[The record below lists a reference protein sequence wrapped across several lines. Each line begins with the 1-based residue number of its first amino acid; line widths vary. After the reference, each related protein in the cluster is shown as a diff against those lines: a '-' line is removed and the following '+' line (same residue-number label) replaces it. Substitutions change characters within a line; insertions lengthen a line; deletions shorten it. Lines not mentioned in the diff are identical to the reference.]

1 MKRWSNEFT
10 AGLAA
15 ICAGMIVL
23 SGILLTGTDR
33 VDWEQPPSTAPQ
45 AEDAPATI
53 MDPNWFTALVQTAP
67 LEKSDDVWIWDYEEP
82 QAQLTAFITPGE
94 RMSTVLSAVVNQ
106 EAPKLAKMKAY
117 VSAMT
122 FVIPGQAQLASP
134 DKPCEYERSGKTP
147 MNIEAWR
154 YEAGVAAPNLQGIPT
169 LPFQIIVCGMTP
181 LTVESARLKQFEP
194 MEVSIRYT
202 ADGAL
207 MEDLGITHRQQILAN
222 SIFGYAPSDII
233 DRQKAGELLTLDQ
246 AGIRVSVSATS
257 PGPYS
262 RLLSVRSLSG
272 AGGSPERV
280 NGSES
285 MNEMMIT
292 WADTWVEPALSVARD
307 GSLALFGFLLATWF
321 RNRRHGFGG
330 FALAASIT
338 PGVALTV
345 VALTP
350 DLSFNTA
357 LAGLAIAV
365 AAFGVIAALIA
376 RTRRRRTLSGEAKE
390 RAEQAQDAV

>member
-15 ICAGMIVL
+15 ICAGVIVL
-23 SGILLTGTDR
+23 SGILLAGTDH
-33 VDWEQPPSTAPQ
+33 VDWEIPPGSAPQ
-45 AEDAPATI
+45 VAQASKTI

-67 LEKSDDVWIWDYEEP
+67 LEPSDDVWIWDYEEP

-94 RMSTVLSAVVNQ
+94 RMSTVLEAVVNQ

-117 VSAMT
+117 VSSMT

-134 DKPCEYERSGKTP
+134 DKPCEYTHGAQQPLLLEAERQ
-147 MNIEAWR
+147 EADVAKANA
-154 YEAGVAAPNLQGIPT
+154 AGTFKVPYHLV
-169 LPFQIIVCGMTP
+169 VCKMTP
-181 LTVESARLKQFEP
+181 FTVENALEGDFDAMR
-194 MEVSIRYT
+194 VTIRYT

-207 MEDLGITHRQQILAN
+207 MEDRGITHRQQILAN
-222 SIFGYAPSDII
+222 SIFGYHASDVIK
-233 DRQKAGELLTLDQ
+233 RQVDGELLTLDQ

-257 PGPYS
+257 PGPYA

-272 AGGSPERV
+272 SGGSPERV

-285 MNEMMIT
+285 MNEIMIT
-292 WADTWVEPALSVARD
+292 WADTWVEPALSGARD
-307 GSLALFGFLLATWF
+307 GGLALFGFLLATWF

-330 FALAASIT
+330 LALAASVA
-338 PGVALTV
+338 PGLVLILVALI
-345 VALTP
+345 P
-350 DLSFNTA
+350 EISFNTA

-376 RTRRRRTLSGEAKE
+376 CMRRWRRKFSGIGEG
-390 RAEQAQDAV
+390 